1 MNYNAKQAEEIIQKI
16 LLYKKNYE
24 RPMVEMVNRDFIINL
39 IEEKT
44 EIEVVQ
50 QYLSKHAQEG
60 VDLVDFVKIFLNVVS
75 HGEDETLYLT
85 IALIDLFKE
94 ICETYN
100 LKDKVGSS
108 DILNYIVDVPSPHEN
123 NP

>member
-24 RPMVEMVNRDFIINL
+24 RPMIEMVNRDFIINL
-39 IEEKT
+39 IEEKS

-85 IALIDLFKE
+85 VALIDLFKE

-100 LKDKVGSS
+100 LKD
-108 DILNYIVDVPSPHEN
+108 
-123 NP
+123 